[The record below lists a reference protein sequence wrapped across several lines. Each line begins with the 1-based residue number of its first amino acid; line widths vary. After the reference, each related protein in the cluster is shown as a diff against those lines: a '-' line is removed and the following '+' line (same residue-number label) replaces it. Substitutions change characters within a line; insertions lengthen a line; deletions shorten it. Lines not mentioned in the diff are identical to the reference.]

1 MKLLLKNVRLIAPL
15 DPRDGQHLDIFIQ
28 NGIIKQIAVHID
40 PDNLVT
46 EGGGDAHQI
55 FEMQG
60 ACVSAGW
67 LDVGVQVGDPGYE
80 HREDLDSV
88 TEAAAAGGYTAIATQ
103 PNTKPAIHSK
113 SEILYIKNKNL
124 YSLVEILPIGALSVD
139 CAGKDISEFY
149 DMFYAGA
156 VAFSDGAKSVQD
168 AGLMLRALQYAR
180 GIDALVMNYP
190 NTKSIAPQGQMHEG
204 EVSTSLGLAGLP
216 AMAEELMIQRDLHLV
231 AYSGGRL
238 HFANIS
244 TARAVELVREAK
256 RQGLRVTAS
265 VAALNLA
272 FTDQTLHTFDANLK
286 VLPPLRTQEDV
297 NALLEGLAD
306 GTIDF
311 IASNHVPLDEEL
323 KNLEFPYADFGAIG
337 LQTTFALSNFVLHK
351 KLTTSQIIHKIALAP
366 RQVLGLEVPK
376 IEEGAQA
383 NLTLFNPDEI
393 FVLQTK
399 NILSKSKNSP
409 LIGKLLR
416 GKVLGVIHR
425 GQVKLF

>member
-1 MKLLLKNVRLIAPL
+1 MKLLLKNIQLVAPNDL
-15 DPRDGQHLDIFIQ
+15 RDGQHLDIFIK
-28 NGIIKQIAVHID
+28 NGIIEQIAPSID
-40 PDNLVT
+40 PESLGT
-46 EGGGDAHQI
+46 EGGDAPQI
-55 FEMQG
+55 FEAQG

-88 TEAAAAGGYTAIATQ
+88 TEAAAAGGYTTIATQ
-103 PNTKPAIHSK
+103 PNAKPAIHSK

-124 YSLVEILPIGALSVD
+124 HSIVEILPIGALSVD
-139 CAGKDISEFY
+139 CAGKDIAEFY
-149 DMFYAGA
+149 DMHHAGA
-156 VAFSDGAKSVQD
+156 VAFSDGAKSVQN

-231 AYSGGRL
+231 AYSDGRL
-238 HFANIS
+238 HFSNIS
-244 TARAVELVREAK
+244 TTRAVELVREAK

-272 FTDQTLHTFDANLK
+272 FTDETLKTFDANLK
-286 VLPPLRTQEDV
+286 VLPPLRTQQDV
-297 NALLEGLAD
+297 NSLLEGLAD

-337 LQTTFALSNFVLHK
+337 LQTTFALSNFILHK
-351 KLTTSQIIHKIALAP
+351 RLTTSQIIHKIAIAP
-366 RQVLGLEVPK
+366 RQILHLEVPK
-376 IEEGAQA
+376 IEEGARA

-393 FVLQTK
+393 FVLKEK

-425 GQVKLF
+425 NQARFF

>member
-1 MKLLLKNVRLIAPL
+1 V
-15 DPRDGQHLDIFIQ
+15 
-28 NGIIKQIAVHID
+28 
-40 PDNLVT
+40 
-46 EGGGDAHQI
+46 
-55 FEMQG
+55 QG

-67 LDVGVQVGDPGYE
+67 FDVGVQAGDPGYE

-88 TEAAAAGGYTAIATQ
+88 TEAAAIGGYTSIATQ

-139 CAGKDISEFY
+139 CAGKDIAEFY
-149 DMFYAGA
+149 DMHYAGA

-180 GIDALVMNYP
+180 GIEALVINYP

-204 EVSTSLGLAGLP
+204 IVSTSLGLTGLP

-231 AYSGGRL
+231 AYSDGRL

-244 TARAVELVREAK
+244 TTRAVELVREAK

-272 FTDQTLHTFDANLK
+272 FTDETLTTFDANLK
-286 VLPPLRTQEDV
+286 VLPPLRTQQDV
-297 NALLEGLAD
+297 DALLEGLAD
-306 GTIDF
+306 NTIDF
-311 IASNHVPLDEEL
+311 IASNHVPLDEEV
-323 KNLEFPYADFGAIG
+323 KNLEFSYADFGAIG

-351 KLTTSQIIHKIALAP
+351 KLTISQIIHKIALAP
-366 RQVLGLEVPK
+366 RQVLGFELPK
-376 IEEGAQA
+376 IEVGEKA

-393 FVLQTK
+393 FVLQEK
-399 NILSKSKNSP
+399 AILSKSKNSP
-409 LIGKLLR
+409 LVGKLLR
-416 GKVLGVIHR
+416 GKVLGVINR
-425 GQVKLF
+425 GQAKIF